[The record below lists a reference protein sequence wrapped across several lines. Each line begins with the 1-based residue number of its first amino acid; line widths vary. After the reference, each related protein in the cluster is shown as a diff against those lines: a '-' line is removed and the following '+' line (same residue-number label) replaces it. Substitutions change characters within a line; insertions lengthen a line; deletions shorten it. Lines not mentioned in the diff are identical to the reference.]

1 MRSISMSLITHR
13 LRDFNFKP
21 KTTNPV
27 IWAKKHGRPAA
38 SISFREDHERRIRWG
53 TGAIITADDQV
64 RPRPCGLLH
73 SRVTDSIRPL
83 SSSFSMK
90 FGNTSQCHLVDR
102 WTDSENLRT
111 ARIWRGVSLA
121 AKQSFYVSGESG
133 WAESSSDSSQRE
145 RESFFCGNL
154 SRHFWKKIII
164 KFSVSVLPL
173 LHTGASSVPPI
184 GRRLFT
190 WKDFS
195 FFFKEKISIPHAAFV
210 FCCCRETEN
219 RDTSTD
225 PQSSKK
231 FPPNQFHPSGQQP
244 LPLDSTFIR

>member
-1 MRSISMSLITHR
+1 M
-13 LRDFNFKP
+13 
-21 KTTNPV
+21 
-27 IWAKKHGRPAA
+27 
-38 SISFREDHERRIRWG
+38 
-53 TGAIITADDQV
+53 
-64 RPRPCGLLH
+64 
-73 SRVTDSIRPL
+73 
-83 SSSFSMK
+83 
-90 FGNTSQCHLVDR
+90 
-102 WTDSENLRT
+102 
-111 ARIWRGVSLA
+111 A

-154 SRHFWKKIII
+154 SRHFWKKNNNQVLRLRFASAAHWRF
-164 KFSVSVLPL
+164 FSSTHRPTSFHLK
-173 LHTGASSVPPI
+173 A
-184 GRRLFT
+184 FF
-190 WKDFS
+190 FS